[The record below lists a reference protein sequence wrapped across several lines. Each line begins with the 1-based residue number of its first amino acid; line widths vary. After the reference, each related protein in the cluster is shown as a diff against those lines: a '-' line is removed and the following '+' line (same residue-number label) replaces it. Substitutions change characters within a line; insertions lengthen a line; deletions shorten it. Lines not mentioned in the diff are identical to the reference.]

1 MVTQIIANVVFLHHC
16 WISWKYQFNNLQNFL
31 ENNQNSLSHFW
42 PILQTLRTSLEKHD
56 T

>member
-1 MVTQIIANVVFLHHC
+1 MVTQIIANAVFFTSLLDFLE
-16 WISWKYQFNNLQNFL
+16 IFNNLQNVL

-42 PILQTLRTSLEKHD
+42 PILQTLRTSLQKHE